1 MRLAA
6 AERWRCILAEMV
18 LLLFGIVAVSGML
31 VMYAL
36 EDRSHWFVLG
46 FAVASAAAATY
57 GFLIEAWPFAVIEAI
72 WSLVA
77 LRRWWRRRQEPVPK
91 A

>member
-1 MRLAA
+1 M
-6 AERWRCILAEMV
+6 
-18 LLLFGIVAVSGML
+18 LLVFGAVAVGAML

-46 FAVASAAAATY
+46 FAVASAAAAAY

-77 LRRWWRRRQEPVPK
+77 LRRWWRRWPAAEPS
-91 A
+91 AS

>member
-1 MRLAA
+1 
-6 AERWRCILAEMV
+6 MV
-18 LLLFGIVAVSGML
+18 LLLFGLIAVSSML

-46 FAVASAAAATY
+46 FAIASAAAATY

-72 WSLVA
+72 WSVVA
-77 LRRWWRRRQEPVPK
+77 LRRWWRRRETVARSGRSPG
-91 A
+91 

>member
-1 MRLAA
+1 M
-6 AERWRCILAEMV
+6 
-18 LLLFGIVAVSGML
+18 LLVFGAIAVGSML

-46 FAVASAAAATY
+46 FAAASAAAAMY

-72 WSLVA
+72 WSVVA
-77 LRRWWRRRQEPVPK
+77 LRRWWGRRTVDVAELP
-91 A
+91 

>member
-1 MRLAA
+1 
-6 AERWRCILAEMV
+6 MV

-77 LRRWWRRRQEPVPK
+77 LGRWWRRRRAPEPS

>member
-1 MRLAA
+1 M
-6 AERWRCILAEMV
+6 
-18 LLLFGIVAVSGML
+18 LLLVFGAVAVGAML
-31 VMYAL
+31 VMYTL

-57 GFLIEAWPFAVIEAI
+57 GFLIEAWPFAAIEAI

-77 LRRWWRRRQEPVPK
+77 LRRWWARRPAPEPNAP
-91 A
+91 